1 MSVIYRLHPFCINFA
16 KKQPISVAIFTKNL
30 TNENPIHGWRNLIHE
45 WKCHPWKLSMDGE
58 MSSMDGEM
66 SSMDGKVSSMDV
78 IHGKRNVIHGWLFL
92 PWMPSI
98 DDIHG
103 WRRQMTDMDAAYIII
118 VIFMNMQILWYVN
131 GPTFSKFS
139 DWLRGVVMNDT
150 WLKINLRFN
159 LLPKFLVTILPVLK
173 LFFWKSAKVAKILDF
188 CSF

>member
-1 MSVIYRLHPFCINFA
+1 MD
-16 KKQPISVAIFTKNL
+16 AIFTQNL

-98 DDIHG
+98 HDIHG